1 MAQTLF
7 VTLLALAASILAR
20 TVLHAGLG
28 VVSAGMAVNGFAAQ
42 ARSKSTLRRGNTTE
56 LSQGVPEMAVWIILG
71 MMFGGAFLIFI
82 AMRIH
87 AFCCG
92 RRSPTANRSLYRT
105 STKYDRATLPMGEID
120 ITGGNYP
127 SAPEAVCSVITELS
141 TELTA
146 ARRINSAL
154 SRTPGSSTAL
164 VSTPVPVPALMT
176 NTTTVLNAT
185 GGPAGAGPAASYTVP
200 RAGDTSATPAY
211 DPTQGSSWSTAAVA
225 VDSIWVEAVRR
236 RFRWRLLSPN
246 LLPRV
251 SREHITNTG
260 FLDEAHLI

>member
-28 VVSAGMAVNGFAAQ
+28 VVSAGMAVNSFAAQ

-56 LSQGVPEMAVWIILG
+56 LSQGVPAMAVWIILG
-71 MMFGGAFLIFI
+71 VMFGGAFLIFI
-82 AMRIH
+82 AMCIH

-92 RRSPTANRSLYRT
+92 RRSPTVNRSLYRT
-105 STKYDRATLPMGEID
+105 STKYDRAPLPMGEID

-127 SAPEAVCSVITELS
+127 SAPEAENVY
-141 TELTA
+141 A
-146 ARRINSAL
+146 QYDINSAL

-176 NTTTVLNAT
+176 STATVLNTT
-185 GGPAGAGPAASYTVP
+185 GGPAGAVPAASYTVP
-200 RAGDTSATPAY
+200 RAGDTFATPAY

-225 VDSIWVEAVRR
+225 VDSTWVEAVRR

-246 LLPRV
+246 LLPKV
-251 SREHITNTG
+251 SREHIINTG